1 MPVQVTSHPR
11 KNPAINQLK
20 EAFPIIRSKYG
31 VKRIGIFGSFARGE
45 QTRKSDV
52 DVIVEFI
59 PGRETFKNFMHLVAF
74 LEALFNRKIDLLT
87 EPSLSDLLRPYI
99 EKDVIWIEG

>member
-1 MPVQVTSHPR
+1 MPVQVASHRR
-11 KNPAINQLK
+11 KNPTFDQLK
-20 EAFPIIRSKYG
+20 AVFPAVRDMYG

-59 PGRETFKNFMHLVAF
+59 PGHETFKNFIHLVDF
-74 LEALFNRKIDLLT
+74 LEALFHRNVDLLT
-87 EPSLSDLLRPYI
+87 EPSLSELIRPYI

>member
-1 MPVQVTSHPR
+1 MPVQVTSQRR
-11 KNPAINQLK
+11 KNPTLNELEK
-20 EAFPIIRSKYG
+20 VFPAVRDMYG

-59 PGRETFKNFMHLVAF
+59 PGHETFKNFIHLVDF
-74 LEALFNRKIDLLT
+74 LEALFNRNVDLLT
-87 EPSLSDLLRPYI
+87 EPSLSELIRPYI